1 MSAQVENHRFEAE
14 VSQVLKL
21 VINSL
26 YSNPEVFLRELV
38 SNAADALDKRRFRA
52 LTDHALAA
60 SEGLA
65 IHVSGS
71 TEAHTVTIADSG
83 IGMTRDELQ
92 KNLGTIAHSG
102 SRAFVE
108 ALEQAQRGDVKLIG
122 QFGVGFYSAFLVAD
136 KVEVVSRAAGQAE
149 AWRWVSNGESG
160 YTLEPAERD
169 AAGTSLTLHLREDR
183 HLYAD
188 GWKLRELVRRYSD
201 FIPYPIHVQETEWER
216 ATDEAQDADQEPT
229 PKLVWK
235 QANRGVALWQR
246 SPSEVKAEE
255 YDDLYRHLTHDFQAA
270 AGHLHFKV
278 EGTRL
283 FDGVLFAPAKA
294 PFDLYAMEQRGG
306 LRLYV
311 KRVFI
316 MDDVRELLP
325 TFLRFLRGVVDSDD
339 LPLNVSREILQDS
352 KDVQFIRKQITRK
365 ALEMFDR
372 MARDDAEKYDAFWS
386 VFGPVLKEGLHTA
399 PEHKD
404 EIARLCRYRS
414 TTRGEGVTSLAD
426 YKSRMPEGQ
435 KAIYYLTADS
445 HKAAASSPHLEALT
459 ARGYEVLLMSD
470 PIDEWAV
477 EALGSFDGVD
487 LKSAMGAD
495 LGLDESPK
503 ADPEETADEP
513 VLQRFKAILGD
524 RVASVRYS
532 QRLTSSPVCLAVP
545 DGGMSAHLERLL
557 RSQQP
562 GMPATKR
569 IFELN
574 REHPVIRDIATI
586 VGKRPDAAEI
596 EGWVEILHTQALL
609 AEGGRIEDP
618 TPFVSRV
625 TRLLE
630 GAAAAAAASA

>member
-1 MSAQVENHRFEAE
+1 MSAQVETHRFEAE

-52 LTDHALAA
+52 LTDHALAPA
-60 SEGLA
+60 EGLE
-65 IHVSGS
+65 IRVSGDS
-71 TEAHTVTIADSG
+71 EAHTVTLADSG

-102 SRAFVE
+102 SRAFLE

-136 KVEVVSRAAGQAE
+136 RVDVVSRAAGHAD
-149 AWRWVSNGESG
+149 AWRWSSTGEGG
-160 YTLEPAERD
+160 YTLEPAARD
-169 AAGTSLTLHLREDR
+169 SAGTSITLHLREDR
-183 HLYAD
+183 HNYAD
-188 GWKLRELVRRYSD
+188 NWKLRELVRRYSD
-201 FIPYPIHVQETEWER
+201 FIPYPIHVQETEWDR
-216 ATDEAQDADQEPT
+216 AEEGKEPASR
-229 PKLVWK
+229 LVWK
-235 QANRGVALWQR
+235 QANRATALWQR
-246 SPSEVKAEE
+246 SPSDVQAEE
-255 YDDLYRHLTHDFQAA
+255 YDDLYRHLTHDFQPA
-270 AGHLHFKV
+270 AGHLHFRV

-283 FDGVLFAPAKA
+283 FDGVLFAPSKA
-294 PFDLYAMEQRGG
+294 PFDLYALEQRGG

-352 KDVQFIRKQITRK
+352 KDIQFIRKHITRK
-365 ALEMFDR
+365 ALELFER
-372 MARDDAEKYDAFWS
+372 LAREDAEKYTTFWS
-386 VFGPVLKEGLHTA
+386 VFGPVIKEGLHTA
-399 PEHKD
+399 PEHRE

-414 TTRGEGVTSLAD
+414 TASGEGVVSLAD
-426 YKSRMPEGQ
+426 YKARMPEGQ
-435 KAIYYLTADS
+435 KAIYYLTAES

-477 EALGSFDGVD
+477 EGLGTFDGVE
-487 LKSAMGAD
+487 LKSAMGSD
-495 LGLDESPK
+495 LGLDDARPE
-503 ADPEETADEP
+503 PEETPDEP
-513 VLQRFKAILGD
+513 VLQRFKAVLGD
-524 RVASVRYS
+524 RVGAVRYS

-557 RSQQP
+557 RAQQP
-562 GMPATKR
+562 GMPTAKR

-574 REHPVIRDIATI
+574 REHPVIRDIAAI
-586 VGKRPDAAEI
+586 VARRPEAPDI
-596 EGWVEILHTQALL
+596 EAWIEILHTQALL

-618 TPFVSRV
+618 TPFVARV